1 MNAVINHM
9 TWGAPGKDELKQ
21 MNKQMVLKAIRILLS
36 ALIISACLIL
46 TVLIRFLDLS
56 SNMIIGLTGLAS
68 LPVIFYYWAFRNA
81 LVFGKRYALDD
92 EIRNITMTKN
102 VWFVVNLAILCP
114 LFLVFAHKV
123 MVLSLVL
130 IGLMAVLT
138 YWKELFMLILFILKK
153 YTVKDGDVYNR
164 QKIHTVDRSAIPHS
178 MPWSSLVYLLS
189 FEDAAGRE
197 IPVMVDWSAYAKFKD
212 QSDALIINYKY
223 KESYLFEII
232 RLKR

>member
-1 MNAVINHM
+1 MNAVISHM

-36 ALIISACLIL
+36 VLIISAYLIL

-56 SNMIIGLTGLAS
+56 SNFIIGLTGLAS
-68 LPVIFYYWAFRNA
+68 LPAIFYYWAFRNS

-92 EIRNITMTKN
+92 EIRDTTMTRN
-102 VWFVVNLAILCP
+102 VWFVVNLVILCP
-114 LFLVFAHKV
+114 LFLIFAPKI
-123 MVLSLVL
+123 MVLCCVL
-130 IGLMAVLT
+130 IVLMAVLT
-138 YWKELFMLILFILKK
+138 YWKELFMLILFVLKK

-164 QKIHTVDRSAIPHS
+164 QKIHTVDRSSVPQS

-197 IPVMVDWSAYAKFKD
+197 IPVMVDWSTYAKFKG

-232 RLKR
+232 KLKR